1 MGFFD
6 FLDDVSGTIGKVG
19 DIVSTGSEIIG
30 NIKGGGSGGS
40 SAPNIFLPPGYS
52 PATGGLPSVVGGP
65 GGGFNV
71 NGSTLLIAAAAA
83 VGLWLVLRRR

>member
-1 MGFFD
+1 MGFLD

-19 DIVSTGSEIIG
+19 DIVSTGAEIVG
-30 NIKGGGSGGS
+30 SIKGGGSGGA

-52 PATGGLPSVVGGP
+52 PATGGLPTVVGGS

-71 NGSTLLIAAAAA
+71 NGSTLLIAALAAA
-83 VGLWLVLRRR
+83 GVWLLLRRR